1 MSPSQYNK
9 KVQLLSDIIDP
20 ATGRVLC
27 DLVLQNARVINVY
40 TCETV
45 ETDVAILGDT
55 IVGLGS
61 GYKSKNN
68 TDLQG
73 LYLAPGFID
82 GHVHI
87 ESSMVEVPQFA
98 RAVVPLGTT
107 SVVADPHEI
116 ANVLGYEGI
125 RYMMDSSKYNPLNV
139 FFMMSS
145 GVPASPLET
154 AGSELRAFDIFPFLR
169 EKWVLGLGEMMNY
182 PGVLNN
188 DKEVLDKL
196 KISGDKRID
205 GHAPGMTGMDLNA
218 YIAAGVAS
226 DHECTTVNEAR
237 EKLRLGMSIMI
248 REGSGS
254 KNLLAL
260 LPLITHENERFCFF
274 CTDDRHPNDILEQGH
289 INYMVKTALQSG
301 LDPFIAIRMATFNTA
316 DYFGLRKL
324 GAIAP
329 GKTADMVVFDIW
341 QDFNIRQVYKNGV
354 LVAQDGT
361 AVYETPAKPDYP
373 IRSSVNIKWLEGDEF
388 KIPAQGERCRVI
400 GIMPHQITTEL
411 LELDCTRENGLVVS
425 DPQRDIL
432 RLYVL
437 ERHRASGKIGKG
449 LLRGFGLQR
458 GAIASSIAH
467 DSHNIIVTGIH
478 DHDIFKAITT
488 INKMG
493 GGIAIVN
500 DGQVLETLELPIAGL
515 MSNQPLEEVSLKTK
529 ALIQAAR
536 SLGVTAADPLM
547 TLAFMALPVIPK
559 LKLTDKGVVD
569 VEKFQHVPLFL

>member
-9 KVQLLSDIIDP
+9 KVQLLSDIIDT
-20 ATGRVLC
+20 AAGRVPC
-27 DLVLQNARVINVY
+27 DLILQNARVVNVY
-40 TCETV
+40 SCEIV
-45 ETDVAILGDT
+45 ATDVAILGDT

-61 GYKSKNN
+61 GYKSKNKV
-68 TDLQG
+68 DLHG
-73 LYLAPGFID
+73 MYLAPGFID

-87 ESSMVEVPQFA
+87 ESAMVEVPQFA

-107 SVVADPHEI
+107 SIVADPHEI

-145 GVPASPLET
+145 CVPATTLET

-196 KISGDKRID
+196 KISGEKRVD
-205 GHAPGMTGMDLNA
+205 GHAPGLTGMELNA

-226 DHECTTVNEAR
+226 DHECTSVEEAR
-237 EKLRLGMSIMI
+237 EKLRLGMYIMI

-254 KNLLAL
+254 KNLLDL
-260 LPLITHENERFCFF
+260 LPLITRENERFCFF

-289 INYMVKTALQSG
+289 INYMVKTALQNG
-301 LDPFIAIRMATFNTA
+301 LDPFIAIRMASYNTA
-316 DYFGLRKL
+316 EYFGLRKL

-329 GKTADMVVFDIW
+329 GKTADMVVFDNW
-341 QDFNIRQVYKNGV
+341 QQFNIRQVYKNGV
-354 LVAQDGT
+354 LVAKDGK
-361 AVYETPAKPDYP
+361 AVYEVPAKPEYP
-373 IRSSVNIKWLEGDEF
+373 VRSSVNIKWLEGDEF
-388 KIPAQGERCRVI
+388 VIPAQGSRCRVI
-400 GIMPHQITTEL
+400 GIIPQQITTNA
-411 LELDCTRENGLVVS
+411 LELECPQTNGIVVS
-425 DPQRDIL
+425 DPKRDIL
-432 RLYVL
+432 RLYVI

-449 LLRGFGLQR
+449 LIKGFGLQR

-467 DSHNIIVTGIH
+467 DSHNIIVTGVN
-478 DHDIFKAITT
+478 DLDIFKAVTT

-500 DGQVLETLELPIAGL
+500 DGQVLEALELPIAGL
-515 MSNQPLEEVSLKTK
+515 MSNQPLEIVSVKTK
-529 ALIQAAR
+529 ALICAAR
-536 SLGVTAADPLM
+536 SLGVTAEDPLM

-559 LKLTDKGVVD
+559 LKLTDKGLVD